1 MNRLYLAAIC
11 LSLAGCSSNPP
22 NAGIPVVDKTVT
34 TRWYLVDHGLA
45 SELVSA
51 APGATEHGQQAVG
64 VIYMDIDRST
74 KSMVVPAPIVSPTP
88 PSKLVPDA
96 RSQRH
101 SSAGKN
107 ATVANAGSVPSVGNE
122 AAAVSTPVKSGLREQ
137 QLTMR
142 YAEGDP
148 VAAYELALLLFSQ
161 GRSEPGYVVL
171 EYAVRRKNPQAI
183 ALFSKLKTGTKPQ
196 AATGVAPLEP
206 VAEEL

>member
-11 LSLAGCSSNPP
+11 LSLAGCSGNPP

-34 TRWYLVDHGLA
+34 TRWYSVDHGLA

-51 APGATEHGQQAVG
+51 APGATEHGPQKVG

-74 KSMVVPAPIVSPTP
+74 KPMVAPAPIVSPTP
-88 PSKLVPDA
+88 PSNTVPES
-96 RSQRH
+96 RSQLH
-101 SSAGKN
+101 SSVGKN
-107 ATVANAGSVPSVGNE
+107 ATVANAGSVPSVGYK
-122 AAAVSTPVKSGLREQ
+122 AAAVTTPVKSGLREQ

-148 VAAYELALLLFSQ
+148 VAAYELAQLLFSQ

-171 EYAVRRKNPQAI
+171 EFAVRRKNPQAI
-183 ALFSKLKTGTKPQ
+183 ALYSRLKTGTNPQ
-196 AATGVAPLEP
+196 AATAVAPHEP
-206 VAEEL
+206 VAEKL